1 LIFLILTTASQ
12 NRCPDNRLL
21 ASSSAT
27 GFIISRHM
35 TAVTM
40 FDIPTVLSADE
51 ILDKAFRR
59 ASKVDYEGQTRIESV
74 REINIGKLK
83 SSSDTIVSTMG
94 KYVKAFPSIDR
105 QSPFYAELIN
115 VTIGRDKLKKS
126 LGAMDWC
133 RGNVARVAKAAMRE
147 IAAARTIDRIDS
159 ARRGAYG
166 RISSLVKQ
174 VDKELAFL
182 AKARNTM
189 RKFPAVNPENPT
201 IVVAGSPN
209 VGKSQLVA
217 RISTAKPRV
226 AVYPF
231 TTHEISVG
239 TFERRYV
246 RYQVIDTPGLLDRE
260 LSERNPIEL
269 RGILALKH
277 LADIVLFMFDPT
289 ESCGY
294 PMSQQEHLLE
304 TVKKEFSSVPIIE
317 VENKADM
324 MKSTTGRIKVSAE
337 TGAGVPKLI
346 EHIVRVL
353 GSQQPL

>member
-1 LIFLILTTASQ
+1 MAMVGG
-12 NRCPDNRLL
+12 R
-21 ASSSAT
+21 
-27 GFIISRHM
+27 GFIRGRRM
-35 TAVTM
+35 TSEAM
-40 FDIPTVLSADE
+40 FDIPTVLTAEE
-51 ILDKAFRR
+51 ILDKAFKK
-59 ASKVDYEGQTRIESV
+59 ASKVDFEGQTRIETV

-133 RGNVARVAKAAMRE
+133 RGNVARVAKAAIRE
-147 IAAARTIDRIDS
+147 IVAARTIGRIDEV
-159 ARRGAYG
+159 RRSAYG
-166 RISSLVKQ
+166 RISSFVNQ
-174 VDKELAFL
+174 VDKELTFL

-189 RKFPAVNPENPT
+189 RKYPAINPETPT

-209 VGKSQLVA
+209 VGKSLLVS

-231 TTHEISVG
+231 TTQEISVG
-239 TFERRYV
+239 TFEKKYF

-260 LSERNPIEL
+260 LSERNPMEL

-277 LADIVLFMFDPT
+277 LADVVLFMFDPT

-304 TVKKEFSSVPIIE
+304 TVRKEFSGVPIVE
-317 VENKADM
+317 VENKSDM
-324 MKSTTGRIKVSAE
+324 QKTSSGRIRISAE
-337 TGAGVPKLI
+337 TGSGVPKLVD
-346 EHIVRVL
+346 HLLVL
-353 GSQQPL
+353 LKSQQPL

>member
-1 LIFLILTTASQ
+1 MPFEA
-12 NRCPDNRLL
+12 
-21 ASSSAT
+21 
-27 GFIISRHM
+27 M
-35 TAVTM
+35 Y
-40 FDIPTVLSADE
+40 DIPTVLTADE
-51 ILDKAFRR
+51 ILDKAFKR
-59 ASKVDYEGQTRIESV
+59 ASKVDFEGQTRIETV

-83 SSSDTIVSTMG
+83 SASDTIVSTMG

-105 QSPFYAELIN
+105 ENPFYAELIN

-133 RGNVARVAKAAMRE
+133 RGTVARVTKVAMRD
-147 IAAARTIDRIDS
+147 IASARHISRIDEI
-159 ARRGAYG
+159 RRSTYG

-182 AKARNTM
+182 ANARHVM
-189 RKFPAVNPENPT
+189 KKYPAVNPDDPT

-209 VGKSQLVA
+209 VGKSQLVL

-231 TTHEISVG
+231 TTQEISVG
-239 TFERRYV
+239 TFEKKYF

-294 PMSQQEHLLE
+294 PMAQQEHLLE
-304 TVKKEFSSVPIIE
+304 TIKKEFSSVPIVE
-317 VENKADM
+317 VENKSDM
-324 MKSTTGRIKVSAE
+324 TKTKSTRIKVSAE
-337 TGAGVPKLI
+337 TGAGIQKLVD
-346 EHIVRVL
+346 HLVGL
-353 GSQQPL
+353 LKSQQHL